1 MKRVFLVL
9 SILALASLACW
20 MSGLPALAQPTTS
33 APVTFAPPP
42 VLPNNAPDPAKSD
55 NILVS
60 MYTQVLPGVVSINTG
75 QALGSGWVFDSN
87 GNVVTNNHVVEGVN
101 EVEVDFA
108 SGYKA
113 HGTV

>member
-33 APVTFAPPP
+33 APVTMAPPP

-60 MYTQVLPGVVSINTG
+60 MYAQVLPGVVSINTG
-75 QALGSGWVFDSN
+75 NALGSGWVFDGN
-87 GNVVTNNHVVEGVN
+87 GHIITNQHVVEN
-101 EVEVDFA
+101 NSEVEVDFA
-108 SGYKA
+108 SGYKT